1 LQPRR
6 QSRDETREAAWIS
19 QFSACFAETTNKQIT
34 NKKQTNKKQTKAKRE
49 HRRAQDQ
56 AASIN
61 PGWEVRNSS

>member
-1 LQPRR
+1 M
-6 QSRDETREAAWIS
+6 AARIS

-34 NKKQTNKKQTKAKRE
+34 NKKQTNKKRTKAKRE
-49 HRRAQDQ
+49 HRRVQDQ